1 MVTEIVEIDRE
12 YVVAADSSGAGVRI
26 QDDEDLDRLRAALRD
41 GDEVVIRGE
50 GGIEFEF
57 GIDMCLDDVYKL
69 LRTR

>member
-1 MVTEIVEIDRE
+1 MVTEIYEIDRE
-12 YVVAADSSGAGVRI
+12 YVVAVDDSGAGVRI
-26 QDDEDLDRLRAALRD
+26 QDDEGLDRLRAALRA

-50 GGIEFEF
+50 GGLEFEF